1 MNRANAGRREISRR
15 RLLATGG
22 AMAVTLASSR
32 SGAAVARKIPVALQ
46 LWSVRKDCEKDLDGA
61 LARVAELGFAGVE
74 FAGYFAYQRNPEG
87 LRKRLDQL
95 HLTAA
100 GTHIHVESLS
110 DSQLAGTVAF
120 HKTLGCKFLIVPGD
134 KRFTT
139 PKGNLEYA
147 GVMNR
152 AAQALAPHG
161 MFCGHHNHT
170 DEFKKIGP
178 ITFWD
183 QFATHTSKN
192 VILQQDVGWS
202 TVAGQD
208 PVALVRRY
216 PGRTRS
222 AHFKAKLPTG
232 PDQGKKPII
241 GQDTIDWRALI
252 TACTEIG
259 GTEWFVLEQEDYPDG
274 LTPFESVQASFAGLK
289 KILAG

>member
-1 MNRANAGRREISRR
+1 MNGSHREISRR
-15 RLLATGG
+15 HLLATGG
-22 AMAVTLASSR
+22 AMAVTLAWNG
-32 SGAAVARKIPVALQ
+32 SGHGAVARNIPVALQ
-46 LWSVRKDCEKDLDGA
+46 LWSVRKDCEKDLDGT

-74 FAGYFAYQRNPEG
+74 FAGYFGYQRNPEG
-87 LRKRLDQL
+87 LRKKLDQL

-100 GTHIHVESLS
+100 GTHIRVESFS
-110 DSQLAGTVAF
+110 DGQFADTVAF
-120 HKTLGCKFLIVPGD
+120 HKILGCKFLIVPGD
-134 KRFTT
+134 KRFTD
-139 PKGNLEYA
+139 PKGNIEYA

-170 DEFKKIGP
+170 EEFKKVGP
-178 ITFWD
+178 VTFWD
-183 QFATHTSKN
+183 EFATHTSKT

-216 PGRTRS
+216 PSRTRS
-222 AHFKAKLPTG
+222 AHFKAKLPKGQDRT
-232 PDQGKKPII
+232 KKPII

-252 TACTEIG
+252 TACTEVG

-274 LTPFESVQASFAGLK
+274 LTPFQSVQASFAGLK